1 MNTTNDRIII
11 GIDPGTN
18 VMGYGVLRIVGN
30 TPELMTLGV
39 IQLNKFESHYLRL
52 RRIFERVLGLIE
64 QYLPDEMAIEAPFFG
79 KNVQSM
85 LKLGRAQGVAMAAAL
100 SRDIPI
106 TEYAPLKIKMSITGN
121 GSASKE
127 QVAAMLQRI
136 LHIPDE
142 NISTKPTGL
151 ISKKATTAGKTSSTK
166 IPIKYRPERNP
177 TRNNRERSF
186 YRTTDDRPLLA
197 SIFFRTN
204 IRPVHRRTP
213 FAFCDTNQQTT
224 NIISKYKRKFKYF
237 LYKIRSKIE

>member
-1 MNTTNDRIII
+1 MTPENDRVII

-18 VMGYGVLRIVGN
+18 VMGYGILRIVGN
-30 TPELMTLGV
+30 KPEVVAMGV

-52 RRIFERVLGLIE
+52 RRIFERVLSLIE
-64 QYLPDEMAIEAPFFG
+64 QYLPEEMAIEAPFFG

-121 GSASKE
+121 GGASKE

-142 NISTKPTGL
+142 NMLPQLDATDGLAAALCHFYQTNRPQVAKSYNSWKDFINKNPGKVSMGKKPL
-151 ISKKATTAGKTSSTK
+151 DK
-166 IPIKYRPERNP
+166 
-177 TRNNRERSF
+177 
-186 YRTTDDRPLLA
+186 
-197 SIFFRTN
+197 
-204 IRPVHRRTP
+204 
-213 FAFCDTNQQTT
+213 
-224 NIISKYKRKFKYF
+224 
-237 LYKIRSKIE
+237 

>member
-64 QYLPDEMAIEAPFFG
+64 QYHPDEMAIEAPFFG

-142 NISTKPTGL
+142 NMP
-151 ISKKATTAGKTSSTK
+151 
-166 IPIKYRPERNP
+166 
-177 TRNNRERSF
+177 
-186 YRTTDDRPLLA
+186 PLLDA
-197 SIFFRTN
+197 TDGLAAALCHFYQTN
-204 IRPVHRRTP
+204 RPHLEKSYNSWKDFINKNPDKVSSGKKSDP
-213 FAFCDTNQQTT
+213 
-224 NIISKYKRKFKYF
+224 K
-237 LYKIRSKIE
+237 